1 MKPEYR
7 NLPTLIGAL
16 SLLNLIIHLITTGFF
31 SYGIFRDELYYIAC
45 ANRLDL
51 GYVDHPPFSIYV
63 LAIWKWFFN
72 DSLFAIRLV
81 PAIVSSMGLYVLGIF
96 TRRLGGGRAAIIIS
110 MLAFMLSPIFLGM
123 NTIFSMNTFDF
134 LFWIT
139 AAYFLLRIVQ
149 DENKKNWF
157 WLGVIIGFGLL
168 NKTSMLWLASG
179 VFLAVIFTPL
189 RKDLKTKYPYIA
201 GLVALVIFS
210 PFIIW
215 NITHDFAHLEFMRN
229 AASRKYGGLSPLSFI
244 MDQLLILN
252 PLAILIWL
260 PGIYFFFFN
269 EQGKKYKAVI
279 FIWIATFSILLINEH
294 SKGEYIAAAYQILF
308 AGGAVM
314 IEKWSSERIGWLK
327 YAIAIQII
335 ISGIILSPF
344 ARPTIS
350 LEQFLKLQSA
360 LGLEPPSNEGQT
372 LEKDIPQFYADMHG
386 WEDLAKDVSKVYQS
400 LPKEERKTTLVYCS
414 NYGKAGAIEY
424 FSKQYSLPKVICP
437 HNSYWYWWP
446 PKKDYTTMIVIGGNI
461 EDHLHA
467 LKQVEAVSVHHSKN
481 AMPYENN
488 LTIFIGRGLIR
499 TLDEIRASNKIFI

>member
-7 NLPTLIGAL
+7 NLPTLIVAL
-16 SLLNLIIHLITTGFF
+16 SLLNLIIHLVTTGFF
-31 SYGIFRDELYYIAC
+31 AYGIFRDELYYIAC

-63 LAIWKWFFN
+63 LALWKWFFN

-81 PAIVSSMGLYVLGIF
+81 PAIVSSMSLYVLGIF
-96 TRRLGGGRAAIIIS
+96 TRKLGGGRAAIIIS

-139 AAYFLLRIVQ
+139 SAYFLLRLVQ

-179 VFLAVIFTPL
+179 VFLAVIITPL
-189 RKDLKTKYPYIA
+189 RKDLKTKYPYIT
-201 GLVALVIFS
+201 ALIALAIFS

-252 PLAILIWL
+252 PVAVLIWI

-279 FIWIATFSILLINEH
+279 FIWIATFFILLINGH
-294 SKGEYIAAAYQILF
+294 SKGEYMAAAYQILF
-308 AGGAVM
+308 AGGAVI
-314 IEKWSSERIGWLK
+314 IEKWSSENKVWIK
-327 YAIAIQII
+327 YAIVIPII
-335 ISGIILSPF
+335 ISGIFLSPF

-360 LGLEPPSNEGQT
+360 LGLEPPSNEG
-372 LEKDIPQFYADMHG
+372 KDLNRGIPQFYADMHG
-386 WEDLAKDVSKVYQS
+386 WEDLAKDISKVYQS
-400 LPKEERKTTLVYCS
+400 LPEEERKTTLVYCS
-414 NYGKAGAIEY
+414 NYGRAGAIEY
-424 FSKQYSLPKVICP
+424 FSKKYPLPKVICP

-446 PKKDYTTMIVIGGNI
+446 PKKDNTTVIIIGGKI

-467 LKQVEAVSVHHSKN
+467 LKQVEAVGVHKTKN

-499 TLDEIRASNKIFI
+499 TLDEIRARNKIFI